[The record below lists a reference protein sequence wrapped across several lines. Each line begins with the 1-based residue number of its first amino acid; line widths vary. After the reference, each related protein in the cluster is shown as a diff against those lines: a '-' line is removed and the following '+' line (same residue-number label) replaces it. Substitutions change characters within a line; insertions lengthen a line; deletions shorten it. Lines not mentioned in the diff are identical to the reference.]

1 MDRNQRG
8 IAAGGYVE
16 PIGIALALAE
26 ATGLTSKIG
35 QWLGGDNGED
45 VANRVVDVAKKA
57 TGTKTPEDALDA
69 VKRDPKAMLAVEEQL
84 IENEHEL
91 KKLAL
96 KDRADARSMQVA
108 ALGQSD
114 KFAKRFIY
122 FFAIAW
128 SVFAFIYIGA
138 ITFIEIPDDSRRFA
152 DTILGFLL
160 GTALAGVF
168 NFFFGSSQG
177 NEQRQEGEQL
187 RATLKDLKGF

>member
-1 MDRNQRG
+1 M
-8 IAAGGYVE
+8 E

-35 QWLGGDNGED
+35 QWIGGDNGEE

-69 VKRDPKAMLAVEEQL
+69 VKRDPKALMAVEEKL
-84 IENEHEL
+84 IDNEHEL

-122 FFAIAW
+122 YFATVW

-160 GTALAGVF
+160 GTALACVF
-168 NFFFGSSQG
+168 NFFFGSSQA

-187 RATLKDLKGF
+187 RATLKDLKGL